1 MNAYE
6 RGLVRT
12 PVKAAV
18 VVATTAF
25 LIPVFSSPAF
35 AADEI
40 PVLLGTN
47 TSAAAAG
54 DVLTDLAVA
63 GGQVY
68 SSYGDYDANTGPVDL
83 NSLSVTTGALTKQLT
98 VNGEELK
105 ALRVIEGKV
114 YAADVDP
121 KAAWTAPVGYATN
134 AGGSWVYNA
143 ATPFQH
149 VFDIARSGS
158 EIFLAGSVVNPD
170 PALYGPTPDLA
181 VIKKSSDGGKTWT
194 ITKARASAVGSS
206 AYDRY
211 YWMAAVGG
219 KVAAI
224 AEVRDAAGNANRLLD
239 VYSGGRWSS
248 IDLGRLFSLAQRH
261 EPTKYEVLG
270 TKIILSDSNSTGYI
284 DLNAKGKTG
293 GVQMSNLPASFAS
306 RDITVHN
313 GVAYSVGNWFSGTG
327 IDMTKNVVFA
337 TRDGVN
343 WTQVATPA
351 VIPATTYWD
360 HGGGEMIPNYGEYT
374 SIAVDGATMYLGGD
388 DAKVYRI
395 SAPAVP

>member
-12 PVKAAV
+12 PTKAAV

-35 AADEI
+35 AADDTPI
-40 PVLLGTN
+40 LLGTN
-47 TSAAAAG
+47 TSAAAAA

-83 NSLSVTTGALTKQLT
+83 NSLNVTTGALTKQLT
-98 VNGEELK
+98 LNSEELK
-105 ALRVIEGKV
+105 ALRVIDGKV

-121 KAAWTAPVGYATN
+121 KAAWTANVGYATN
-134 AGGSWVYNA
+134 AGGSWTYNA

-149 VFDIARSGS
+149 VFDIAKSGS
-158 EIFLAGSVVNPD
+158 EIFLAGSIVNPD
-170 PALYGPTPDLA
+170 PAVYGPTPDLA
-181 VIKKSSDGGKTWT
+181 VIKKSSDGGKTWS
-194 ITKARASAVGSS
+194 ITKARSSASGSS

-211 YWMAAVGG
+211 YWLANVGG
-219 KVAAI
+219 RIAAI
-224 AEVRDAAGNANRLLD
+224 AEVRDASGNTNRVLD
-239 VYSGGRWSS
+239 VYSGGRWST
-248 IDLGRLFSLAQRH
+248 IDLGRLFSLAHRH

-270 TKIILSDSNSTGYI
+270 SRIILSDSNTTGYI
-284 DLNAKGKTG
+284 DLNAKGKNG

-313 GVAYSVGNWFSGTG
+313 GVVYSVGNWFAGTG

-337 TRDGVN
+337 TRDGAN

-360 HGGGEMIPNYGEYT
+360 HNGEMIPDYGMYT

-388 DAKVYRI
+388 DAKVYKV
-395 SAPAVP
+395 SAPVVP